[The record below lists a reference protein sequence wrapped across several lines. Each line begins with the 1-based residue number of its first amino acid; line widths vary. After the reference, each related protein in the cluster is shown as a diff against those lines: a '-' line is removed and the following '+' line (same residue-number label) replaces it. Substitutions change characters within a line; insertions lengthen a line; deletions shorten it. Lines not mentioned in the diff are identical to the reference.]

1 MTTISPTPKINL
13 LGLDKKA
20 MQDFFVSVGE
30 KPYRADQVLKWIH
43 FKGIDFQAMTNFSK
57 DLRQKLT
64 EIAEITFRKSSMK
77 KQLPMAHTN
86 GCYA

>member
-1 MTTISPTPKINL
+1 MSSPATTKINL

-30 KPYRADQVLKWIH
+30 KPYRAEQILKWIH
-43 FKGIDFQAMTNFSK
+43 FNGVQDFHAMTNISK

-64 EIAEITFRKSSMK
+64 EIAEIRCPQIIYEKA
-77 KQLPMAHTN
+77 AHRWHL
-86 GCYA
+86 